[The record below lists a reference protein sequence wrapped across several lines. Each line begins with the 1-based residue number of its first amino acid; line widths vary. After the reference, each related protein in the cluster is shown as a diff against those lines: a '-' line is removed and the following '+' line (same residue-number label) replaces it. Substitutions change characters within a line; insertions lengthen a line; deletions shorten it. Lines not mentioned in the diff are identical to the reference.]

1 MAVKYC
7 EYASVF
13 FVDDKAIVP
22 VGEPERPASTNEHM
36 VELLYQEIK
45 YLVHLIMISISVA

>member
-7 EYASVF
+7 EYASMF
-13 FVDDKAIVP
+13 FVDDKAIFP
-22 VGEPERPASTNEHM
+22 VGEPERHI

-45 YLVHLIMISISVA
+45 YLVHLIMISISAA